1 MIKKLTTKQIL
12 NKNLSRKPPS
22 PLKKVIVILH
32 NIRSMHNVG
41 SVFRTADA
49 FAIHELWLSGYTP
62 YPPRPEITKTAI
74 GAEEHVSWKA
84 VDQIKP
90 AINNLKS
97 DGYQIIGMEQTNISQ
112 PLPEFE
118 PHRNRL
124 AVVMGSEVT
133 GIEDDLLPILDATFE
148 IPQYGHKHSLNISV
162 AAGIGMYALL
172 NYWYPG

>member
-1 MIKKLTTKQIL
+1 MTTKQIL
-12 NKNLSRKPPS
+12 NKNLSRTPPS
-22 PLKKVIVILH
+22 PLEKVIVILH

-49 FAIHELWLSGYTP
+49 FALNELWLSGYTP
-62 YPPRPEITKTAI
+62 SPPRPEITKTAI
-74 GAEEHVSWKA
+74 GAEEHVNWKA
-84 VDQIKP
+84 VDQITP
-90 AINNLKS
+90 AIKTLKS
-97 DGYQIIGMEQTNISQ
+97 DGYQIIGLEQTNISQ

-118 PHRNRL
+118 PHSNRL

-133 GIEDDLLPILDATFE
+133 GIDDDLLPILDATFE